1 MQHVLRT
8 IHTVAIVL
16 LASLGSPPVTA
27 QNYPSKPIR
36 LIVPYAPGGCPG
48 SRRGGWCW
56 GGDGAMTPGLWHWTQ
71 RWLAIA
77 IVLLASLGSPPVAA
91 QNYPSKP
98 IRLIV
103 PYAPGGGNDTL
114 SRAIGQKLTQSLGQP
129 LVVDNRAGSGG
140 VIGADIVAK
149 AAPDGYTLLMASS
162 ELAVSVSLIATLP
175 YDPLRDFAPVARVG
189 ETSYLL
195 VVHPSLS
202 AKSVSELIALAKARP
217 GQLNYASAGVGSP
230 LHLAAE
236 LFKWMTG
243 TNLVQVTYKGGAPAV
258 TATLA
263 GETQVVFGSVTT
275 TLQLAKAG
283 RVRALAVTS
292 AKRSPLVPD
301 LPTVAE
307 AGVPGYELV
316 NWYGVL
322 APARTPKVI
331 VSRLA
336 SELAQIMA
344 LPDIRERALQNQG
357 IEAVASTT
365 EEFAA
370 VLKNEVAKWRKLT
383 KAIGIRAE

>member
-1 MQHVLRT
+1 MAML
-8 IHTVAIVL
+8 L
-16 LASLGSPPVTA
+16 LASLCA
-27 QNYPSKPIR
+27 
-36 LIVPYAPGGCPG
+36 A
-48 SRRGGWCW
+48 
-56 GGDGAMTPGLWHWTQ
+56 
-71 RWLAIA
+71 
-77 IVLLASLGSPPVAA
+77 PVAA
-91 QNYPSKP
+91 QNFPSKP

-202 AKSVSELIALAKARP
+202 SKSVAELIALAKARP

-243 TNLVQVTYKGGAPAV
+243 TNLVQVTYKGGAPSV

>member
-1 MQHVLRT
+1 
-8 IHTVAIVL
+8 
-16 LASLGSPPVTA
+16 
-27 QNYPSKPIR
+27 
-36 LIVPYAPGGCPG
+36 
-48 SRRGGWCW
+48 
-56 GGDGAMTPGLWHWTQ
+56 MTPGLWHWTQ

-77 IVLLASLGSPPVAA
+77 MLLVASLWAAPVAA

-103 PYAPGGGNDTL
+103 PYAAGGGNDTL

-129 LVVDNRAGSGG
+129 LVVDNRPGSGG

-202 AKSVSELIALAKARP
+202 SKSVAELIALAKARP

-283 RVRALAVTS
+283 RLRALAVTS

-344 LPDIRERALQNQG
+344 MPDIRERVLQNQG
-357 IEAVASTT
+357 IEPIVSTAD
-365 EEFAA
+365 EFAA
-370 VLKNEVAKWRKLT
+370 LLKNEVAKWRKLT
-383 KAIGIRAE
+383 KAVGIRMQ

>member
-1 MQHVLRT
+1 
-8 IHTVAIVL
+8 
-16 LASLGSPPVTA
+16 
-27 QNYPSKPIR
+27 
-36 LIVPYAPGGCPG
+36 
-48 SRRGGWCW
+48 
-56 GGDGAMTPGLWHWTQ
+56 MTPGLWHWTQ
-71 RWLAIA
+71 RSMAIA
-77 IVLLASLGSPPVAA
+77 IVLLASLGAVPVAA
-91 QNYPSKP
+91 QNFPSKP

-114 SRAIGQKLTQSLGQP
+114 SRAIGQKLTQSVGQP
-129 LVVDNRAGSGG
+129 LVVDNRPGSGG

-202 AKSVSELIALAKARP
+202 SKSVAELIALAKARP

-275 TLQLAKAG
+275 TLQLVKAG
-283 RVRALAVTS
+283 RLRALAVTS

-307 AGVPGYELV
+307 AGVPGFELV

-322 APARTPKVI
+322 APARTPKAI
-331 VSRLA
+331 ISKINR
-336 SELAQIMA
+336 EIAQTMA
-344 LPDIRERALQNQG
+344 MPDIRERVLQNQG
-357 IEAVASTT
+357 IEPIVSTAD
-365 EEFAA
+365 EFAA
-370 VLKNEVAKWRKLT
+370 LLKNEVAKWRKLT
-383 KAIGIRAE
+383 KAVGIRTQ

>member
-1 MQHVLRT
+1 
-8 IHTVAIVL
+8 
-16 LASLGSPPVTA
+16 
-27 QNYPSKPIR
+27 
-36 LIVPYAPGGCPG
+36 
-48 SRRGGWCW
+48 
-56 GGDGAMTPGLWHWTQ
+56 MTPGLWHFAQ

-77 IVLLASLGSPPVAA
+77 MLLLASLWAAPVVA

-114 SRAIGQKLTQSLGQP
+114 SRAIGQKLTQSMGQP
-129 LVVDNRAGSGG
+129 LVVDNRPGSGG

-149 AAPDGYTLLMASS
+149 SAADGYTLLMASS

-202 AKSVSELIALAKARP
+202 SKSVAELIALAKARP
-217 GQLNYASAGVGSP
+217 GELNYASAGVGSP

-275 TLQLAKAG
+275 TLQLARAG
-283 RVRALAVTS
+283 RLRALAVTS

-301 LPTVAE
+301 VPTVAE

-331 VSRLA
+331 VARLA
-336 SELAQIMA
+336 GELAQIMA
-344 LPDIRERALQNQG
+344 MPDIRERALQNQG
-357 IEAVASTT
+357 IEAVVSTA

-383 KAIGIRAE
+383 RAIGIRAE

>member
-1 MQHVLRT
+1 
-8 IHTVAIVL
+8 
-16 LASLGSPPVTA
+16 
-27 QNYPSKPIR
+27 
-36 LIVPYAPGGCPG
+36 
-48 SRRGGWCW
+48 
-56 GGDGAMTPGLWHWTQ
+56 
-71 RWLAIA
+71 
-77 IVLLASLGSPPVAA
+77 VAA

-202 AKSVSELIALAKARP
+202 TKSVAELIALAKARP

-357 IEAVASTT
+357 IEDVASTT

>member
-1 MQHVLRT
+1 MQHALSA
-8 IHTVAIVL
+8 IHAVAMVL
-16 LASLGSPPVTA
+16 LTSLWTTPV
-27 QNYPSKPIR
+27 
-36 LIVPYAPGGCPG
+36 V
-48 SRRGGWCW
+48 
-56 GGDGAMTPGLWHWTQ
+56 
-71 RWLAIA
+71 
-77 IVLLASLGSPPVAA
+77 A

-129 LVVDNRAGSGG
+129 LVVDNRPGSGG

-202 AKSVSELIALAKARP
+202 SKSVAELIALAKARP

-283 RVRALAVTS
+283 RLRALAVTS

-344 LPDIRERALQNQG
+344 MPDIRERALQNQG

-383 KAIGIRAE
+383 KAVGIRAE

>member
-1 MQHVLRT
+1 MQHALST
-8 IHTVAIVL
+8 IQTVAIVL
-16 LASLGSPPVTA
+16 LVSAAPALA

-36 LIVPYAPGGCPG
+36 LIVPYA
-48 SRRGGWCW
+48 
-56 GGDGAMTPGLWHWTQ
+56 A
-71 RWLAIA
+71 
-77 IVLLASLGSPPVAA
+77 
-91 QNYPSKP
+91 
-98 IRLIV
+98 
-103 PYAPGGGNDTL
+103 GGGNDTL
-114 SRAIGQKLTQSLGQP
+114 SRAIGQKLTQSVGQP
-129 LVVDNRAGSGG
+129 LVVDNRPGSGG

-149 AAPDGYTLLMASS
+149 AVPDGYTLLMASS

-202 AKSVSELIALAKARP
+202 SKSVAELIALAKARP

-243 TNLVQVTYKGGAPAV
+243 TNFVQVTYKGGAPAV

-275 TLQLAKAG
+275 TLQLVKAG
-283 RVRALAVTS
+283 RLRALAVTS

-322 APARTPKVI
+322 APARTPKLI

-370 VLKNEVAKWRKLT
+370 VMKNEVAKWRKLT

>member
-1 MQHVLRT
+1 
-8 IHTVAIVL
+8 
-16 LASLGSPPVTA
+16 
-27 QNYPSKPIR
+27 
-36 LIVPYAPGGCPG
+36 
-48 SRRGGWCW
+48 
-56 GGDGAMTPGLWHWTQ
+56 MTPGLWHWAQ
-71 RWLAIA
+71 QWLAIA
-77 IVLLASLGSPPVAA
+77 MLLLASQWAAPVAA
-91 QNYPSKP
+91 QQYPSRP

-114 SRAIGQKLTQSLGQP
+114 SRAIGQKLTQSVGQP
-129 LVVDNRAGSGG
+129 LVVDNRPGSGG

-202 AKSVSELIALAKARP
+202 SKSVAELIALAKARP

-275 TLQLAKAG
+275 TLQLVKAG
-283 RVRALAVTS
+283 RLRALAVTS

-307 AGVPGYELV
+307 AGVPGFELV

-322 APARTPKVI
+322 APARTPKSI
-331 VSRLA
+331 ISKINR
-336 SELAQIMA
+336 EIAQIMA
-344 LPDIRERALQNQG
+344 MPDIRERVLQNQG
-357 IEAVASTT
+357 IEPIVSTAD
-365 EEFAA
+365 EFAA
-370 VLKNEVAKWRKLT
+370 LLKNEVAKWRKLT
-383 KAIGIRAE
+383 KAVGIRMQ

>member
-1 MQHVLRT
+1 M
-8 IHTVAIVL
+8 AIVL
-16 LASLGSPPVTA
+16 LASLWAAPVVA

-36 LIVPYAPGGCPG
+36 LIVPYA
-48 SRRGGWCW
+48 
-56 GGDGAMTPGLWHWTQ
+56 A
-71 RWLAIA
+71 
-77 IVLLASLGSPPVAA
+77 
-91 QNYPSKP
+91 
-98 IRLIV
+98 
-103 PYAPGGGNDTL
+103 GGGNDTL

-129 LVVDNRAGSGG
+129 LVVDNRPGSGG
-140 VIGADIVAK
+140 VIGADMVAK

-162 ELAVSVSLIATLP
+162 ELAVSVSLITTLP
-175 YDPLRDFAPVARVG
+175 YDPLRDFSPVARVG

-202 AKSVSELIALAKARP
+202 SHNVAELIALAKARP

-283 RVRALAVTS
+283 RLRALAVTS

-322 APARTPKVI
+322 APARTPKI
-331 VSRLA
+331 IISKLN
-336 SELAQIMA
+336 SELAQISA
-344 LPDIRERALQNQG
+344 TPDIRERALQNQG
-357 IEAVASTT
+357 IEVVVSTA
-365 EEFAA
+365 EDFAA

-383 KAIGIRAE
+383 KAVGIRAE